1 MRADREKIISG
12 VRNLGVTEGRGQVNT
27 SFPLVNAD
35 HVT

>member
-1 MRADREKIISG
+1 MRADRERIISG

-27 SFPLVNAD
+27 SLSLVNID